1 MLGTIE
7 VSIWRN
13 DVYMLTV
20 NRKENEVNDFIIK
33 FLSSFNDDDGDYEIV
48 GTNKDGYCVID
59 LYGTISTIH
68 KCIDNDK
75 PFNI

>member
-1 MLGTIE
+1 MFGTIE
-7 VSIWRN
+7 VSIYRN

-20 NRKENEVNDFIIK
+20 KRKENEVNDFIIK
-33 FLSSFNDDDGDYEIV
+33 FLSSFNDDGDYEII
-48 GTNKDGYCVID
+48 GANEDGYCVMD

-68 KCIDNDK
+68 KCIDNDE

>member
-20 NRKENEVNDFIIK
+20 NRKENEVNDFII
-33 FLSSFNDDDGDYEIV
+33 NV
-48 GTNKDGYCVID
+48 
-59 LYGTISTIH
+59 
-68 KCIDNDK
+68 
-75 PFNI
+75 

>member
-1 MLGTIE
+1 MFGTIE
-7 VSIWRN
+7 VSIYRN

-20 NRKENEVNDFIIK
+20 KRKENEVNDFIIK
-33 FLSSFNDDDGDYEIV
+33 FLSSFNGDDGNY
-48 GTNKDGYCVID
+48 DGYCVMD

>member
-1 MLGTIE
+1 MFGTIE

-13 DVYMLTV
+13 DVHMLTV
-20 NRKENEVNDFIIK
+20 KRKENEVNDFIIK
-33 FLSSFNDDDGDYEIV
+33 FLSSFNDDGDYEII
-48 GTNKDGYCVID
+48 GANEDGYCVMD

>member
-1 MLGTIE
+1 MVALP
-7 VSIWRN
+7 
-13 DVYMLTV
+13 
-20 NRKENEVNDFIIK
+20 
-33 FLSSFNDDDGDYEIV
+33 LSSFNGDDGDYEIV
-48 GTNKDGYCVID
+48 GANEDGYCVMD

>member
-7 VSIWRN
+7 VSIYRN

-20 NRKENEVNDFIIK
+20 KRKENEVNDFIIK
-33 FLSSFNDDDGDYEIV
+33 FLSSFNGDDDDYEII
-48 GTNKDGYCVID
+48 GANEDGYCVMD

-68 KCIDNDK
+68 KCIDNDE

>member
-13 DVYMLTV
+13 DVHMLTV
-20 NRKENEVNDFIIK
+20 KRKENEVNDFIIK
-33 FLSSFNDDDGDYEIV
+33 FLSSFNDDSDYEIV
-48 GTNKDGYCVID
+48 GANEDGYCVID
-59 LYGTISTIH
+59 LYGTISTIY

>member
-1 MLGTIE
+1 MFGTIE

-13 DVYMLTV
+13 DVHMLTV
-20 NRKENEVNDFIIK
+20 KRKENEVNDFIIK
-33 FLSSFNDDDGDYEIV
+33 FLSSFNGDDGDYEIV
-48 GTNKDGYCVID
+48 GANEDGYCVMD

>member
-1 MLGTIE
+1 MFGTIE
-7 VSIWRN
+7 VSIWRD

-20 NRKENEVNDFIIK
+20 KRKENEVNDFIIK
-33 FLSSFNDDDGDYEIV
+33 FLSSFNDDGDYEII
-48 GTNKDGYCVID
+48 GANEDGYCVMD

>member
-1 MLGTIE
+1 MFGTIE
-7 VSIWRN
+7 VSIYRN
-13 DVYMLTV
+13 DVHMLTV
-20 NRKENEVNDFIIK
+20 KRKENEVNDFIIK
-33 FLSSFNDDDGDYEIV
+33 FLSSFNDDGDYEII
-48 GTNKDGYCVID
+48 GANEDGYCVMD

>member
-1 MLGTIE
+1 MFGTIE

-13 DVYMLTV
+13 DVHMLTV
-20 NRKENEVNDFIIK
+20 KRKENEVNDFIIK
-33 FLSSFNDDDGDYEIV
+33 FLSSFNGDDGDYEII
-48 GTNKDGYCVID
+48 GANEDGYCVMD
-59 LYGTISTIH
+59 LYGTISIIH

>member
-1 MLGTIE
+1 MFGTIE
-7 VSIWRN
+7 VSIYRN

-20 NRKENEVNDFIIK
+20 KRKENEVNDFIIK
-33 FLSSFNDDDGDYEIV
+33 FLSSFNDDGDYEII
-48 GTNKDGYCVID
+48 GANEDGYCVMD

>member
-33 FLSSFNDDDGDYEIV
+33 FLSSFNGYDGDYEII
-48 GTNKDGYCVID
+48 GANEDGYCVMD